1 MWGGES
7 FFCHVIKSRKVKFD
21 WSMLRLRAPHYT
33 VFMPLQVKDEIF
45 CKIGKAGEPK
55 TSYLVMF
62 WRCKPPH
69 SAFHIYLG
77 CRWGVSAPSHAVEW
91 AYGCTTTKLHHCGG
105 GDPIGKIG
113 GKGEPEWHQGIMFW
127 GINTS
132 PHCISHLYWM
142 YMKCLSAWICFWQAC
157 ECTLTQICLCR
168 LGPKLGKLRAT
179 LHLIS
184 ILDVYNAFE
193 HLHMLQLWMPI

>member
-1 MWGGES
+1 
-7 FFCHVIKSRKVKFD
+7 
-21 WSMLRLRAPHYT
+21 
-33 VFMPLQVKDEIF
+33 MPYINP
-45 CKIGKAGEPK
+45 IW

-77 CRWGVSAPSHAVEW
+77 CRWVVFAPSHAVDGHMG
-91 AYGCTTTKLHHCGG
+91 APLHSYTTVEVGTQLGKLGVRVS
-105 GDPIGKIG
+105 PK
-113 GKGEPEWHQGIMFW
+113 WHQGIMFW

-168 LGPKLGKLRAT
+168 LGPRLGKLRAT